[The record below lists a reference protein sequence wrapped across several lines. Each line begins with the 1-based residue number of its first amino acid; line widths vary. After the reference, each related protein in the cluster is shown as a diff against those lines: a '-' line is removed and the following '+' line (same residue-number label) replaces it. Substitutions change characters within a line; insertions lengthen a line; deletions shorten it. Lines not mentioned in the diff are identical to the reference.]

1 MLPSVVF
8 INGSFG
14 VGKTSVARELRRL
27 VSRSAIYDPEW
38 TGWVIQ
44 RLPSWVRLR
53 GRGTDDFQ
61 DVDVWRNSV
70 VAGTRIFRAFARGPV
85 FVPMTFSNLEYLSY
99 VLSGIRSFEPRVRVF
114 CLLASLETIRKRISD
129 RDIDALQASWVLRR
143 AEECVR
149 AHSDPAFGE
158 RVETEG
164 RSVVDIAEGIIE
176 QCKRTG

>member
-14 VGKTSVARELRRL
+14 AGKTGVARELRRR
-27 VSRSAIYDPEW
+27 VSGSAIYDPEW

-44 RLPSWVRLR
+44 RLPSWVHLL

-61 DVDVWRNSV
+61 DVDLWRNSV
-70 VAGTRIFRAFARGPV
+70 ATGTRIFRALARGPV
-85 FVPMTFSNLEYLSY
+85 FVPMTFSNLEYLEC
-99 VLSGIRSFEPRVRVF
+99 VLSRIRSFEPNVRVF
-114 CLLASLETIRKRISD
+114 CLLASLETIRKRIRD
-129 RDIDALQASWVLRR
+129 RNIDALQASWVLRR

-158 RVETEG
+158 RVDTEG
-164 RSVVDIAEGIIE
+164 RSIMEIAEGILE
-176 QCKRTG
+176 QCKRAG